1 MALWICTLA
10 APGTAH
16 SRPGNCT
23 KTRRELH
30 NPHGEPQR
38 TTQQRRGTT
47 QKQPGTVENCT
58 TTPGNCTDAAGNC
71 RKPHGN
77 HTAAARDYPKKII
90 CYVKISCSCFK
101 VRFIGQPAC
110 YIQLVAREQHKSPG
124 EGGFWKSAVSEI
136 LCCVSL
142 NRDEPFPAVLT
153 DGVGLCHR
161 FLSQGERDDNKN
173 TENGKCQ
180 ENVKDKSTKARLD
193 FLHYGLE
200 NQIAAAKLTP
210 FPGWR

>member
-1 MALWICTLA
+1 MWQSGSLFPIHSPRQKRAPPPIWERRSFNVVIHFSISPCALKSDKVALWLTLWICTLA

-16 SRPGNCT
+16 SRLGNCT

-71 RKPHGN
+71 RKPYGN
-77 HTAAARDYPKKII
+77 HTAAARDYPEKII
-90 CYVKISCSCFK
+90 FYVKISCSCFK

-110 YIQLVAREQHKSPG
+110 YIQLVAREQHKIPG
-124 EGGFWKSAVSEI
+124 EPGLLKIIRIGNTMLCFSE
-136 LCCVSL
+136 
-142 NRDEPFPAVLT
+142 
-153 DGVGLCHR
+153 
-161 FLSQGERDDNKN
+161 
-173 TENGKCQ
+173 
-180 ENVKDKSTKARLD
+180 
-193 FLHYGLE
+193 
-200 NQIAAAKLTP
+200 
-210 FPGWR
+210 PG